1 MLRDGRLRIEGRATL
16 ALADLLK
23 AARPLELV
31 VELIGLLSGKLY
43 GLSSSDRKLTF
54 LTMCILFIADK
65 LESQFGNNPGLL
77 HAIFG
82 TSLGTRFL
90 SAIGENFFNNLD
102 GENVDGLIDIGSISP
117 VELGEKN
124 RKGDGIVFDPDP
136 PGENAPS
143 YPNGSGELIQSIAS
157 VSSDSREGKGAISDK
172 LH

>member
-1 MLRDGRLRIEGRATL
+1 MLRDGKLRIEGRATL

-23 AARPLELV
+23 AASPLELV

-157 VSSDSREGKGAISDK
+157 VSSDSREGKGAISD
-172 LH
+172 